1 MTGRSE
7 SQVAPRRLRMD
18 TGESAWPRIVRT
30 IILILLRDNGCFTP
44 LILAKRQAVIAM
56 RTIIVILIIIAA
68 ETAAVAAWPAV
79 ALTA

>member
-1 MTGRSE
+1 MF
-7 SQVAPRRLRMD
+7 
-18 TGESAWPRIVRT
+18 RT

-44 LILAKRQAVIAM
+44 IICRTLILIPLIVSICIAKRQAVIAM